1 MAQSRFDS
9 PEMKLR
15 ALLVAGAVALGGCAT
30 PQPPL
35 VKLEK
40 ANVLPLAL
48 DDDFSFGKRQIS
60 YLGPE
65 QQSPTTSEPAA
76 FERRRMLWGAVE
88 ENERAERYGTY
99 YSFFWKARRTADVTV
114 RFEYRQPAL
123 GNYVMAMERTYPAAR
138 GTFRTD
144 FQVTGDDFA
153 EYGRVTAWRA
163 LLIVEGRVVAL
174 TQSFIWK

>member
-1 MAQSRFDS
+1 MRTCLLPLAA
-9 PEMKLR
+9 
-15 ALLVAGAVALGGCAT
+15 ALALAGCAT

-48 DDDFSFGKRQIS
+48 DDNYSFGKRQIT

-65 QQSPTTSEPAA
+65 QQAPAQSEPAA
-76 FERRRMLWGAVE
+76 FERRRMLWGAVDE
-88 ENERAERYGTY
+88 SERAERWGTY
-99 YSFFWKARRTADVTV
+99 YSFFWKSRVTSDVTV

-123 GNYVMAMERTYPAAR
+123 GNYVMAMEKTYPAAR
-138 GTFRTD
+138 GTYRTD

-153 EYGRVTAWRA
+153 EFGRVTAWRA
-163 LLIVEGRVVAL
+163 LLVVEGRVVAL

>member
-1 MAQSRFDS
+1 M
-9 PEMKLR
+9 
-15 ALLVAGAVALGGCAT
+15 LLSAVALTLAGCAT

-40 ANVLPLAL
+40 AGVLPLAL
-48 DDDFSFGKRQIS
+48 DDDFSFGKRQIT

-65 QQSPTTSEPAA
+65 QQDPTLSETAA
-76 FERRRMLWGAVE
+76 FERRRLLWGAVDE
-88 ENERAERYGTY
+88 SERAERWGTY

-138 GTFRTD
+138 GTYRTD

-153 EYGRVTAWRA
+153 EFGRVTAWRA
-163 LLIVEGRVVAL
+163 LLVVEGRVVAL